1 LDAATGPP
9 AGRAAE
15 RAKVAALEDRTCPF
29 FHIAATPP
37 WARLPLRAMD
47 HLKGLNPA
55 QLAAAM
61 ATDGPTMVIA
71 GAGSGKTRVLTVRI
85 AQLLKLGVDPFR
97 ILALTFT
104 NKAARSM
111 RERIDQLVPGGEA
124 RSLWMGTFHSVFAR
138 ILRAEAE
145 KIGFAKDF
153 TIYDT
158 DDSRSLIRAIVKEL
172 QLDDKLYKA
181 NQVHGRISI
190 AKNNL
195 IGAKDYL
202 NNAELMASDA
212 ANMRPHI
219 GTIYQQYAA
228 RCFRAG
234 AMDFDD
240 LLFLT
245 NVLFRDHPDVML
257 KYQQRF
263 QYILVDEYQDTNLA
277 QYNIVRTLAA
287 RHQNLTV
294 VGDDSQSIYAFR
306 GANIQNIL
314 NFKKDWPEHRVFKL
328 EQNYR
333 STKNIVNA
341 ANSLIEKNKE
351 RLEKTVWTDN
361 PEGTRLPVIRSPSDN
376 EEGRFVAH
384 DIFGTRMNEQAPN
397 KAFAILYRTNAQS
410 RSMEEALRKLNIPYR
425 IYGGLS
431 FYQRKEV
438 KDLIA
443 YFRLTCNPNDEEA
456 LKRVINYPARGIG
469 QSTLDKLTVAAGQL
483 ETSIWEVIERHLG
496 ELGLHEGLRR
506 RLADFVMMIRSFQT
520 MLGTQS
526 AYALG
531 EYIARTTGLL
541 QDLFA
546 DKTPEGISRY
556 ENIQELLNGMKEFSD
571 PADQEPQGP
580 TEQEAEPGLHT
591 LPDFLID
598 VALLTDADP
607 GAGSNKPDPKDQ
619 DRVSLMT
626 VHSAKGLEFPYVYV
640 VGLEENLFPNLMAV
654 QSRADLEEERRL
666 FYVALTRGE
675 KRVTLSYA
683 SSRYRWGTLQGA
695 EPSRFLQEID
705 QRYLQ
710 PTGQTERPALRTG
723 SFAERNGYTGTAPR
737 TERTLTF
744 TERKPA
750 PAAMDAPQQALARRG
765 LKKISASGSPLE
777 ATGSLGSTPATD
789 IREGATVEHERFG
802 KGKVVKLE
810 GAPPDLKAT
819 VFFPAA
825 GQKQLLLRFAKLR
838 VIGD

>member
-1 LDAATGPP
+1 
-9 AGRAAE
+9 
-15 RAKVAALEDRTCPF
+15 
-29 FHIAATPP
+29 
-37 WARLPLRAMD
+37 MD

-55 QLAAAM
+55 QLAAVE

-85 AQLLKLGVDPFR
+85 AHLLTKDVDAFR

-104 NKAARSM
+104 NKAAKSM
-111 RERIDQLVPGGEA
+111 KERIAKLVPGGEA
-124 RSLWMGTFHSVFAR
+124 QNLWMGTFHSVFAR
-138 ILRAEAE
+138 ILRAEAD
-145 KIGFAKDF
+145 KLGYPKDF

-158 DDSRSLIRAIVKEL
+158 DDSRSLIRAIVKEMN
-172 QLDDKLYKA
+172 LDDKLYKA

-195 IGAKDYL
+195 ISAQDYL
-202 NNAELMASDA
+202 ANAELMASDA
-212 ANMRPHI
+212 ANLRPHI
-219 GTIYQQYAA
+219 GLIYQHYAA
-228 RCFRAG
+228 RCYRAG

-287 RHQNLTV
+287 RHENITV

-314 NFKKDWPEHRVFKL
+314 NFRTDYPGHKVFKL

-333 STKNIVNA
+333 STKHIVEA

-351 RLEKTVWTDN
+351 RLDKTVWTAN
-361 PEGTRLPVIRSPSDN
+361 EEGTPLLVNRSVSDN

-384 DIFGTRMNEQAPN
+384 DIFSTKMHEQVPN
-397 KAFAILYRTNAQS
+397 KGFAILYRTNAQS
-410 RSMEEALRKLNIPYR
+410 RSMEEALRKMNIPYR

-443 YFRLTCNPNDEEA
+443 YFRLICNPHDEEA

-469 QSTLDKLTVAAGQL
+469 QSTMEKLMVTANQHDK
-483 ETSIWEVIERHLG
+483 SIWAIIHDHLG
-496 ELGLHEGLRR
+496 EVGLHEGLRKKI
-506 RLADFVMMIRSFQT
+506 AQFVMMVRSFQT
-520 MLGTQS
+520 MLETQS

-546 DKTPEGISRY
+546 DKTPEGVSRY

-571 PADQEPQGP
+571 PTAPP
-580 TEQEAEPGLHT
+580 PATEPGTDPEVLAEGEQVLRT

-598 VALLTDADP
+598 VALLTDAD
-607 GAGSNKPDPKDQ
+607 NNDPNDD

-626 VHSAKGLEFPYVYV
+626 VHSAKGLEFPYVYI
-640 VGLEENLFPNLMAV
+640 VGLEENLFPNMMAV

-666 FYVALTRGE
+666 FYVAITRAE
-675 KRVTLSYA
+675 KRATLSYA
-683 SSRYRWGTLQGA
+683 SSRYKWGTLQSA

-705 QRYLQ
+705 PKHLQ
-710 PTGQTERPALRTG
+710 LPERHAPAAFSRG
-723 SFAERNGYTGTAPR
+723 PSFAERNGFA
-737 TERTLTF
+737 ER
-744 TERKPA
+744 
-750 PAAMDAPQQALARRG
+750 PAAPPARRAPLQARSRAASDGPPPPPPARNLKRITPAVQGSALA
-765 LKKISASGSPLE
+765 AS
-777 ATGSLGSTPATD
+777 PAAD
-789 IREGATVEHERFG
+789 VQEGATVEHAKFG
-802 KGKVVKLE
+802 KGKVVKVE
-810 GAPPDLKAT
+810 GPPSDLKAT
-819 VFFPAA
+819 IFFPSA
-825 GQKQLLLRFAKLR
+825 GHKQLLLRFAKLK
-838 VIGD
+838 VLA